1 MFRFITINHCKRKI
15 KLNDK
20 QASIIQ
26 NNKYMSK
33 IDLYNKENR
42 EIIFAGNKKLIYIYI
57 FDTNTKHEIY
67 KNNKENRFEIIIF
80 KSGKTKPIAYIN
92 LDDMLLDILG
102 TKDINFESVKLKK
115 LISEWLY
122 KFANIYYYDNY
133 LLKTKSFD
141 EVSMDFYLKIFK
153 ELSRR
158 VDKEFTN

>member
-20 QASIIQ
+20 QASIIP

-33 IDLYNKENR
+33 MDLFSKENR
-42 EIIFAGNKKLIYIYI
+42 EIIFAGNNKLIYI
-57 FDTNTKHEIY
+57 FDTNTKHEIF
-67 KNNKENRFEIIIF
+67 KNSKKNRFEIIIF

-102 TKDINFESVKLKK
+102 TKNINFESVKLKK

-122 KFANIYYYDNY
+122 TFANIYYYDNY
-133 LLKTKSFD
+133 LLKIKSFD

-158 VDKEFTN
+158 VEKEFTC

>member
-1 MFRFITINHCKRKI
+1 
-15 KLNDK
+15 
-20 QASIIQ
+20 
-26 NNKYMSK
+26 
-33 IDLYNKENR
+33 
-42 EIIFAGNKKLIYIYI
+42 
-57 FDTNTKHEIY
+57 
-67 KNNKENRFEIIIF
+67 
-80 KSGKTKPIAYIN
+80 
-92 LDDMLLDILG
+92 MLLDILG

-122 KFANIYYYDNY
+122 TFANIYYYDNY

>member
-1 MFRFITINHCKRKI
+1 M
-15 KLNDK
+15 
-20 QASIIQ
+20 
-26 NNKYMSK
+26 
-33 IDLYNKENR
+33 DLYNKENR
-42 EIIFAGNKKLIYIYI
+42 EIIFAGNKKLIYI

-92 LDDMLLDILG
+92 LDDMLLDILE

-115 LISEWLY
+115 LISECLY
-122 KFANIYYYDNY
+122 TFANIYYYDNY